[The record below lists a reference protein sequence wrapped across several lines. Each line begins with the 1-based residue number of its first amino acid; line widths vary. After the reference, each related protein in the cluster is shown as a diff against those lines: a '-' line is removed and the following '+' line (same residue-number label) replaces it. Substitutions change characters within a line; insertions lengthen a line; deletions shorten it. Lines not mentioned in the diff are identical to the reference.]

1 MGSFKLLIENLGL
14 QNHLSSIF
22 KLISSIIPKTMTM
35 SRGSTMSAA
44 GERGGAPANSLGD
57 ENLPEIG
64 VPGLEMDKETQ
75 KRLYELDAE
84 QNNVDLLNHK
94 ERQELLKIDQKYSKL
109 MRPYLD
115 KRNDIIKRV
124 PKFWLTTFIN
134 HPHMSTVIE
143 EEEEDCLQYLNKLD
157 VVEYEDIT
165 TGFSINLYFDENPY
179 FENEMIAKEFPM
191 TVNRQPGKQS
201 TCTPI
206 LWKEGFDLA
215 AKATQRIAAAAAKGE
230 KKEIRTFFSWFCANG
245 DPVEDDIAEVI
256 KVDMWPNP
264 LQYFL
269 VPDVE
274 MENGG
279 EGDQEAGD
287 EAMVEGEDS

>member
-1 MGSFKLLIENLGL
+1 
-14 QNHLSSIF
+14 
-22 KLISSIIPKTMTM
+22 M
-35 SRGSTMSAA
+35 SRASTGSI
-44 GERGGAPANSLGD
+44 GEPSKNIGE
-57 ENLPEIG
+57 ENLPDIG
-64 VPGLEMDKETQ
+64 VPGLEMDKDTQ

-115 KRNDIIKRV
+115 KRNEIIRRV

-165 TGFSINLYFDENPY
+165 TGFSINLYFDDNPY

-191 TVNRQPGKQS
+191 TLNRQPGKRS
-201 TCTPI
+201 SCTPI

-274 MENGG
+274 MENGA
-279 EGDQEAGD
+279 EGDQEPAD
-287 EAMVEGEDS
+287 DATMEE